1 MWRSCIHGAQQKSL
15 TRDHRCSSHVLT
27 SLLPRVGKQQELV
40 DPTLKTIPKF
50 HVQSELH
57 AFVNLFSTTMWRES
71 RASVSRH
78 RDKKRGWLIVSDTAT
93 ELCTDCDHG
102 CHRPATGLPSKKLSQ
117 FVGHFS
123 RKRRR
128 QETAAALPKLLLLSR
143 LAASSKRVAVSSE
156 MVIAGSKRAWTISRP
171 YPAASLCAMGQK
183 PTRTC
188 QGLDSHGAQQRSMS
202 SKPCDVVAVGNG
214 GNGGFGNIPACWKAS

>member
-1 MWRSCIHGAQQKSL
+1 MFLTCADFLTAACGKATRTRGPDAQDNSKVP
-15 TRDHRCSSHVLT
+15 RAKRA
-27 SLLPRVGKQQELV
+27 PRVRKLVFHNHVEGIEGFRVSSPRQETWMV
-40 DPTLKTIPKF
+40 DRIR
-50 HVQSELH
+50 HGDRALH
-57 AFVNLFSTTMWRES
+57 RLRPWMPST
-71 RASVSRH
+71 RH
-78 RDKKRGWLIVSDTAT
+78 GTSI
-93 ELCTDCDHG
+93 
-102 CHRPATGLPSKKLSQ
+102 KKLSQ